1 MATRR
6 TQKIGE
12 TMRHTIGELIQRH
25 VKDPRIGF
33 VTITAVRVTP
43 DLSKAHVY
51 YTVLGDEKQVKGT
64 HAGLQSAAPFL
75 RTETGRRIRLRTIP
89 ELEFHLDDTP
99 VKGQRVDEIIEEIH
113 RDEATDPLRLPPVP
127 AELDLALR
135 RAVELLDDATSVGIV
150 SHIGPDGDAL
160 GSLLATA
167 IALDARGIRVQ
178 ASWDGDPVQLPAQ
191 YDFLPGADLL
201 VPANQFRPSDIGL
214 AVDCASAERMGV
226 LRERIEKAGATINI
240 DHHASN
246 TRFAALNIVDEGAAS
261 TAELVLQL
269 LVRMGAD
276 ITADVATC
284 LYTGLATD
292 TGQFTYASVSPRTH
306 ATGAFLLQRGVDVPA
321 VSQRLYES
329 YPFSYLKI
337 LGRALDRARM
347 ERDPDFVL
355 THLTQADL
363 TEFGVSWDDTDD
375 VIDTVRA
382 IRDCDVSVLLKERED
397 GKWKGSLRSKGAT
410 DVGAVAQ
417 RLGGGGHRLAAGF
430 ESEAGFDETVAAIR
444 RELSQPGAAGASTA

>member
-1 MATRR
+1 MSTRR

-51 YTVLGDEKQVKGT
+51 YTVLGDEKEVKGT

-75 RTETGRRIRLRTIP
+75 RTETSRRIRLRTIP

-99 VKGQRVDEIIEEIH
+99 VKGQRVDEIIDEIH
-113 RDEATDPLRLPPVP
+113 RDDATDPLRLPPVAP
-127 AELDLALR
+127 EIDVALR
-135 RAVELLDDATSVGIV
+135 RAAELIDEATSVAIV
-150 SHIGPDGDAL
+150 CHIGPDGDAL
-160 GSLLATA
+160 GSLLAAAT
-167 IALDARGIRVQ
+167 ALDARGVRVQ
-178 ASWDGDPVQLPAQ
+178 ASWDGDPVALPSQ
-191 YDFLPGADLL
+191 YDFLPGSDAL
-201 VPANQFRPSDIGL
+201 VPANQVRPADIGL
-214 AVDCASAERMGV
+214 ALDCASAERMGL
-226 LRERIEKAGATINI
+226 LRERIEKCSATINI
-240 DHHASN
+240 DHHVSN
-246 TRFAALNIVDEGAAS
+246 TKFAALNVVDENAAS

-269 LVRMGAD
+269 LVRLGAD
-276 ITADVATC
+276 ITPDIATS

-292 TGQFTYASVSPRTH
+292 TGQFAYASVSPRTH
-306 ATGAFLLQRGVDVPA
+306 ATAAFLLQRGVDVPA

-329 YPFSYLKI
+329 YRFSYLKV
-337 LGRALDRARM
+337 LGRALDRARL
-347 ERDPDFVL
+347 EHEPDFVL
-355 THLTQADL
+355 THLTQDDMN
-363 TEFGVSWDDTDD
+363 EFEISWDDTDD

-382 IRDCDVSVLLKERED
+382 IRDVDVAVLLKQRED
-397 GKWKGSLRSKGAT
+397 GRWKGSLRSKGAT

-430 ESEAGFDETVAAIR
+430 DSEVGLDETIAAVR
-444 RELSQPGAAGASTA
+444 RELASTA